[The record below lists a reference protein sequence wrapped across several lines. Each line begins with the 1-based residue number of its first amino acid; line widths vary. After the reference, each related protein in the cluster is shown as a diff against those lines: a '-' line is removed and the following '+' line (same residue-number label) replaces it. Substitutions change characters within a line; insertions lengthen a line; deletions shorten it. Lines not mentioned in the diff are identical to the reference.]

1 MENQSTGISKIA
13 IEFIMVAIFLGI
25 ALRVV
30 HLRNT
35 YAEAYSKRQDTEV
48 ALNNTL
54 KYGKYTG
61 NKTHDEKEYT
71 VTGDIVLEA
80 LRNYHR
86 GELVIYVDK
95 DKNGA
100 PIRQDASTLAIDSK
114 KPFDLREYTVAGLT
128 QRLDLTAEYYPY
140 IVYDNAA
147 IETEYGNTGVEI
159 TGIAFIRK

>member
-1 MENQSTGISKIA
+1 MENSSTGISKIA

-35 YAEAYSKRQDTEV
+35 YAEAYSKRQDTEI

-61 NKTHDEKEYT
+61 NKTKAEKEYT

-80 LRNYHR
+80 LRSYHR
-86 GELVIYVDK
+86 GELIIYVDK
-95 DKNGA
+95 DKNNV
-100 PIRQDASTLAIDSK
+100 PIKQDASSLAIDAK
-114 KPFDLREYTVAGLT
+114 RPVDVREFTVAGLT
-128 QRLDLTAEYYPY
+128 ARLDLTAEYYPY
-140 IVYDNAA
+140 IVYDSAA
-147 IETEYGNTGVEI
+147 VETEYGNTGVEV
-159 TGIAFIRK
+159 TGIVFIKK